1 MDEKRK
7 TLKFECILCHK
18 KDKIWRRLFKAAII
32 GASIG
37 GWKYD
42 KKRGWTCPECVVLE
56 KRKKENGKSN

>member
-1 MDEKRK
+1 MGDV
-7 TLKFECILCHK
+7 
-18 KDKIWRRLFKAAII
+18 FKAAII